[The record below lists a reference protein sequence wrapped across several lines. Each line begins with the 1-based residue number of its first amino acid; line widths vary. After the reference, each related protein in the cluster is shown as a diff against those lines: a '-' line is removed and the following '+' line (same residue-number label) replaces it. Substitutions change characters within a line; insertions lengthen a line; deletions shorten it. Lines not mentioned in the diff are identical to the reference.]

1 VIRALLVLSLLLFAR
16 AGWCHD
22 ATPGSL
28 GLEETSPG
36 RFLVR
41 WSAPVM
47 ARGEAARVDPEFP
60 EHCALLEGAI
70 DCGGDGLTSLDFAG
84 LDGSLHRVVVRV
96 TWQGGREQTAV
107 ASWERPR
114 LEFRGGTDAVETI
127 REFAK
132 LGVEHI
138 LGGVDHL
145 LFVLSLVLLVRGGK
159 RLLATVTAF
168 TVAHS
173 ITLAASVLGVVR
185 VPGAPVE
192 AVIALSIL
200 LVAVE
205 CAKPGDSWS
214 RRAPWAVAFGFGLLH
229 GFGFA
234 GALAEVGLP
243 PHQVSLALGAFNAG
257 VELGQ
262 LLVVA
267 PAWCALRFLGRSAR
281 AATVERAVVYAIGT
295 AAGCWAIERVWAV
308 VA

>member
-1 VIRALLVLSLLLFAR
+1 MIRALLVLALLLFAR

-28 GLEETSPG
+28 GLEETAPG

-60 EHCALLEGAI
+60 EHCALLEGTI
-70 DCGGDGLTSLDFAG
+70 DCGSAGLTSLDFAG
-84 LDGSLHRVVVRV
+84 LEGSLHRVVVRV
-96 TWQGGREQTAV
+96 VWQGGREQTAV

-114 LEFRGGTDAVETI
+114 LEFHDGTNTAQTI

-145 LFVLSLVLLVRGGK
+145 LFVLALVLLVRDGK
-159 RLLATVTAF
+159 RLFATVTAF

-173 ITLAASVLGVVR
+173 ITLAASVLGFAR
-185 VPGAPVE
+185 APAAPVE

-214 RRAPWAVAFGFGLLH
+214 RRVPWAVAFGFGLLH

-243 PHQVSLALGAFNAG
+243 PHQVSLALGAFNGG

-267 PAWCALRFLGRSAR
+267 PAWFALRFLGRSPR
-281 AATVERAVVYAIGT
+281 AAAAERVLVYAIG
-295 AAGCWAIERVWAV
+295 AAAACWSIERVWAV
-308 VA
+308 FA

>member
-1 VIRALLVLSLLLFAR
+1 MIRVLLVLVALLFAR
-16 AGWCHD
+16 VGLCHQ
-22 ATPGSL
+22 ATPGAL
-28 GLEETSPG
+28 ALEETAQG
-36 RFLVR
+36 RFLIR
-41 WSAPVM
+41 WTAP
-47 ARGEAARVDPEFP
+47 AKGVDPEFP

-70 DCGGDGLTSLDFAG
+70 DCGSEGLTSIDFVG
-84 LDGSLHRVVVRV
+84 LEGSAHRIVVRV
-96 TWQGGREQTAV
+96 KWSGGTEVTEV
-107 ASWERPR
+107 ASSEQSR
-114 LEFRGGTDAVETI
+114 LELRGGSDAAETI
-127 REFAK
+127 REFAR
-132 LGVEHI
+132 LGIEHI
-138 LGGVDHL
+138 LGGIDHL
-145 LFVLSLVLLVRGGK
+145 LFVLSLVLLVRDGK

-173 ITLAASVLGVVR
+173 ITLAAAVMGVVE
-185 VPGAPVE
+185 VPGPPVE

-243 PHQVSLALGAFNAG
+243 PQQVPLALGAFNGG

-267 PAWCALRFLGRSAR
+267 PAWFALRFAGRWAH
-281 AATVERAVVYAIGT
+281 AAKLERVAVYAIGS
-295 AAGCWAIERVWAV
+295 AASCWAIERLWAV
-308 VA
+308 FA